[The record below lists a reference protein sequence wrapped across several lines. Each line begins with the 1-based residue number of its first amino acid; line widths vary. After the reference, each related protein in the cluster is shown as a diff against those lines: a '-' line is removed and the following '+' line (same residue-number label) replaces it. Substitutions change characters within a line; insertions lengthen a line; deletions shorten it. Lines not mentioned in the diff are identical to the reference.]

1 LNTSKNAG
9 YPLDPCNPVAG
20 VRGPDKPMRMQFV
33 SDKIMRALAALKGV
47 VIVALILAPACGSI
61 AAPPGSSRAYVESK
75 GPPPGYLAKGEYPDS
90 VALLPPPPAPESVA
104 LALDEQLNRQALE
117 LRDTPRWQLA
127 AQDAMTRFPDAA
139 GMLSCALGA
148 PINQQDTPSAYLILR
163 RSVIDVG
170 MSVREVKKHYQRT
183 RPFVVNEQPVCTPT
197 AIRYLKKDGSY
208 PSGHTAAGWAWAL
221 IFAEIA
227 PDKADAVLARGW
239 EFGQSRAIC
248 NVHWQSDV
256 TQGRVIG
263 ATLVAR
269 LHANDEF
276 RADLANAREEIAA
289 VRAQGLPPNRDCAAE
304 AKALAKNLPADQ
316 QVSLN

>member
-1 LNTSKNAG
+1 MPFRDILQTH
-9 YPLDPCNPVAG
+9 LI
-20 VRGPDKPMRMQFV
+20 RT
-33 SDKIMRALAALKGV
+33 RAAIKGLT
-47 VIVALILAPACGSI
+47 LITWTI
-61 AAPPGSSRAYVESK
+61 AAACSSVDVPPGSSHADLESK
-75 GPPPGYLAKGEYPDS
+75 GPPPGYLAKGEHPES
-90 VALLPPPPAPESVA
+90 LALLPPPPAPESVA
-104 LALDEQLNRQALE
+104 FALDEQLNRQTFE

-139 GMLSCALGA
+139 GTFSCALGV

-163 RSVIDVG
+163 RSAVDVG
-170 MSVREVKKHYQRT
+170 MSVRRVKKHYQRQ
-183 RPFVVNEQPVCTPT
+183 RPFIVNEQPVCTPT

-227 PDKADAVLARGW
+227 PDKADAILARGW

-289 VRAQGLPPNRDCAAE
+289 VRARGLPPDRDCAAE

-316 QVSLN
+316 RVGSN